1 MTAKRVVLYARV
13 SSERQEEGTSLD
25 GQIDRM
31 RKRAQERGY
40 TIVEEIREVHTGID
54 PHRPGLKRLEE
65 MAAAKEIDLVLVYA
79 LDRFMR
85 DATQAVIVEAGL
97 ESRGVKIEYMD
108 LPDESAGPAYRLV
121 KSMLREL
128 AQLERERII
137 ERVTRGHRD
146 RVKQGSVIVYG
157 RPPYGYRSVKGED
170 GLFRLEIEPAE
181 AQIVRL
187 IFDWYV
193 HGDGQS
199 GPLTMREITKRLT
212 EMGVPTRLDG
222 KAQKTRPAGY
232 WSQTVVGQILASS
245 AYIGKWYYG
254 KRNSRRRQQK
264 NPHDQQIEV
273 AVPSIIEPALWEAAQ
288 RRRKENREMA
298 RRSTKREYLLRRRVV
313 CGDCG
318 LKLRCH
324 AVQTGGKVYP
334 YYSCIGGSHHMF
346 EAPRPCNLPAFRADV
361 VDAVVWDWV
370 KGLLSDPA
378 NLAHYLE
385 RERDRREETLA
396 PLRERLA
403 VIEGLLV
410 KRRRELERALDLYLS
425 GTFEKDILLERK
437 AKLEEEI
444 ARLEGERESVNAHLS
459 RCELSEAQI
468 QTIEA
473 LAGHVREALGTAD
486 TRFDIRRQL
495 VDLLDVQARLA
506 VEGGEKVVYVRC
518 VIAPETMLAVR
529 DFLPASVT
537 TSGVKKRRRF

>member
-85 DATQAVIVEAGL
+85 DATQAVIVEASL

-108 LPDESAGPAYRLV
+108 LPDESTGPAYRLV
-121 KSMLREL
+121 KSMLREM

-157 RPPYGYRSVKGED
+157 QPPYGYRSVKGED

-187 IFDWYV
+187 IFGWYV

-212 EMGVPTRLDG
+212 EMGIPTRMAG
-222 KAQKTRPAGY
+222 KKKRPAGY
-232 WSQTVVGQILASS
+232 WSGSVVSQILSS
-245 AYIGKWYYG
+245 SVYVGKWYYG
-254 KRNSRRRQQK
+254 KRNCRQRVRK
-264 NPHDQQIEV
+264 NPRDHWIGV

-324 AVQTGGKVYP
+324 AARSKGKLYL
-334 YYSCIGGSHHMF
+334 YYSCIAGAHHKF
-346 EAPRPCNLPAFRADV
+346 EAPRPCGLPLFRADV

-473 LAGHVREALGTAD
+473 LAGRVREALGTAD

-518 VIAPETMLAVR
+518 VIAPETMLAIR
-529 DFLPASVT
+529 DFLPVSFT
-537 TSGVKKRRRF
+537 TDDDGVHNL